1 MSHLGQRLSALIDGE
16 LNHTQRER
24 VLAHL
29 AQCEPCRLEAA
40 ALPAVA
46 RGRLGL

>member
-16 LNHTQRER
+16 LSDSQRDR

-29 AQCEPCRLEAA
+29 AGCDECRQE
-40 ALPAVA
+40 AVA
-46 RGRLGL
+46 LRR